1 VVWKSRQELY
11 GAAKRDDSNSAAARI
26 SVLPARIADAME
38 SLASISPGKVRCSA
52 VVQAIGIGCVRLEGE
67 STLLASTLKSF
78 RAVLEAAGG
87 SLVIAHRPSSMPPL
101 DAWGVPG
108 DALPLMRA
116 VKQQLD
122 PKGTL
127 NPGRFVGGI

>member
-1 VVWKSRQELY
+1 LLSLRNELE
-11 GAAKRDDSNSAAARI
+11 RDS
-26 SVLPARIADAME
+26 
-38 SLASISPGKVRCSA
+38 
-52 VVQAIGIGCVRLEGE
+52 
-67 STLLASTLKSF
+67 
-78 RAVLEAAGG
+78 G
-87 SLVIAHRPSSMPPL
+87 SLIMQEQTALSASF
-101 DAWGVPG
+101 DAWGDAG